1 MKHLATSARRPGAA
15 WNRPMKH
22 RTTSVRP
29 GAPWSRVV
37 LVLFAAAC
45 TAKEQPSSTTP
56 ITADARGVTLTADAP
71 QWKYVELS
79 VAKTGP
85 RLPPLPLPGRVGLD
99 PRRTATVGVP
109 LLGRVESVLTRVGA
123 RVKQGD
129 RLFSVRSGAF
139 ADLDRETEA
148 ARTQVNVRR
157 RLVDRAKELLELRA
171 AAQKDVLSAEA
182 ELKEAELALKAAEA
196 KQRSL
201 SVVAEGDNLFWVRSP
216 RSGTVVELELFAGQ
230 EISPESEKAP
240 VRLSDLDEV
249 LVIAD
254 VPESDVRDLSVGMTV
269 TVRPQFGDVTREGT
283 IEYVSEVVDP
293 RRRTVEV
300 WVRAKNEDRGLRP
313 NAFVEVVVP
322 AIEAS
327 PLVLVPDAAVVTH
340 GNQTTVFVLAAPG
353 RLEARTVQLGRRR
366 DGLTEVRSGLDEGT
380 RFVSKGAL
388 LLLNQVDL
396 ASDV

>member
-1 MKHLATSARRPGAA
+1 MKY
-15 WNRPMKH
+15 
-22 RTTSVRP
+22 
-29 GAPWSRVV
+29 V
-37 LVLFAAAC
+37 LVALVAAAC
-45 TAKEQPSSTTP
+45 SAKDQPASATP

-171 AAQKDVLSAEA
+171 AAQKDVLAAEA
-182 ELKEAELALKAAEA
+182 ELKEAELALKAAES

-201 SVVAEGDNLFWVRSP
+201 SVVAEGDNLFWVRAP
-216 RSGTVVELELFAGQ
+216 RNGTVVELELFAGQ

-240 VRLSDLDEV
+240 VRISDLDEV

-254 VPESDVRDLSVGMTV
+254 VPESDVRDLAVAMTV
-269 TVRPQFGDVTREGT
+269 TVRPQFGDESREGT

-300 WVRAKNEDRGLRP
+300 WVRVKNDDRQLRP
-313 NAFVEVVVP
+313 NGFVEVVVP
-322 AIEAS
+322 ANEAS

-340 GNQTTVFVLAAPG
+340 GNQTTVFVLTAPG

-366 DGLTEVRSGLDEGT
+366 DGTTEIRSGLEAGS